1 MNLSEK
7 AQRALNEVV
16 AKFQSGDLSPIVAI
30 ASIRLPEDAPA
41 AKWSFSNRVLAYA
54 QTGTLDCRGYRQ
66 WQEVGRQVRKGER
79 GAFII
84 APRIVT
90 ETDDAGKKTRELCGF
105 LGLGVFAYHQTDGE
119 GDQAFRYEPKE
130 PPPLREVAQAFGL
143 DVRFGPMLGAYGA
156 TDSDTSVWLAT
167 DDVGVFF
174 HELAHAA
181 HTKADKGKRKGDQAE
196 RETVAEFTAA
206 VLMELYGL
214 GDRSGNAWKYI
225 EHFATD
231 PINAVLKALGTVER
245 VLVQLEAVAAPV
257 KQEEA
262 RA

>member
-1 MNLSEK
+1 MKLSAK

-16 AKFQSGDLSPIVAI
+16 AKFQNGDLSPIVKI
-30 ASIRLPEDAPA
+30 ASIRLPKDAPA

-66 WQEVGRQVRKGER
+66 WQGVGRQVRKGER

-90 ETDDAGKKTRELCGF
+90 EKDDKGKKTKELRGF
-105 LGLGVFAYHQTDGE
+105 LGLSVFAYHQTDGE
-119 GDQAFRYEPKE
+119 GDQAFTYEPKV

-143 DVRFGPMLGAYGA
+143 DVKFGPMLGAYGA
-156 TDSDTSVWLAT
+156 TDSETSVWMAT
-167 DDVGVFF
+167 DDTAVFF

-181 HTKADKGKRKGDQAE
+181 HTKADGGKRKGETEE
-196 RETVAEFTAA
+196 RETVAEFSAA

-214 GDRSGNAWKYI
+214 GDRSGNAWRYI

-231 PINAVLKALGTVER
+231 PINAVLKALGTVEK
-245 VLVQLEAVAAPV
+245 VLVQLEEVAAP
-257 KQEEA
+257 A
-262 RA
+262 A